1 MSAGEFSGS
10 IVCYDLT
17 HLHRIDV
24 SDERKRRQAWDEL
37 HLVTALQGIV
47 NRSQPRLYTIFVGD
61 DGKGSTDRHWLE
73 HLRQPGEW
81 LHRARVETVTD
92 LFQLIERFRSSVRG
106 LVVWD
111 ERVPATALVAS
122 TAAGVDNLLPVRF
135 DTDPDSLYSRLT
147 SGKGVLP
154 VRLSLVQS
162 DGTPLFTGKDRMG
175 PLALPSTGSAKC
187 DALMWAVGTY
197 LRRGKCAPGTLG
209 YYSDASWLSGRVKLP
224 IERTM
229 LCNHDYFIAR
239 KGFFFDL
246 SPWDDVKPIDDPEQP
261 LGADLRTLKAILTA
275 SYDLTRGGMTHIGGF
290 VPWDFKYT
298 DAVGEPHGAVE
309 TEWRFVEIASCFN
322 AYLDADAPG
331 IGAMA
336 NASFFQHY
344 PLQKRY
350 PQKHP
355 ALEDLQRQ
363 RYVLA
368 DGRVAPLSYV
378 AFYVGD
384 YDSSAWFYRMI
395 PRLWSDPARGKIALA
410 WAFNPNLAHRFP
422 VGMHFVRTNAS
433 PSDYFIAGDTGAG
446 YINPGNLSPP
456 RPHSGLPDGW
466 KAWEEHCQREYTRWD
481 IRITGF
487 IIDGYARGLDE
498 RGLDAYARFSP
509 GGIAAQKIPLQGLHG
524 EMPYLRMRDDLP
536 TVGGVQLSQA
546 LDVVGSRL
554 TGEKPQFLLFRTIL
568 WTPSHHLELKRAIE
582 ERYPG
587 TKVVHTGE
595 LFALLK
601 QHLLTAKM
609 SF

>member
-1 MSAGEFSGS
+1 MTDGEFAGT
-10 IVCYDLT
+10 VALYDLT
-17 HLHRIDV
+17 PLHRIDI
-24 SDERKRRQAWDEL
+24 SDAHRRRQAWDEL
-37 HLVTALQGIV
+37 HLVTALQGLV
-47 NRSQPRLYTIFVGD
+47 NRRQPRLYVIFVGD
-61 DGKGSTDRHWLE
+61 DGQGCTDHYWLE
-73 HLRQPGEW
+73 HLRKPGEW
-81 LHRARVETVTD
+81 LHRARFEKVIGIMELV
-92 LFQLIERFRSSVRG
+92 QRFRRSING

-122 TAAGVDNLLPVRF
+122 TAAGVDNLLPVRY
-135 DTDPDSLYSRLT
+135 DPNPDSLYSRL
-147 SGKGVLP
+147 SQGKGALP
-154 VRLSLVQS
+154 VRLALIRS
-162 DGTPLFTGKDRMG
+162 DGGPLFTGRGHLG

-197 LRRGKCAPGTLG
+197 LRRGKCAPGALG
-209 YYSDASWLSGRVKLP
+209 YYSDADWLTGRVKLP

-246 SPWDDVKPIDDPEQP
+246 SPWEDTKPVDDPEQP
-261 LGADLRTLKAILTA
+261 LGTDVRALKAILTA
-275 SYDLTRGGMTHIGGF
+275 SYEMTGGGMTHIGGF

-309 TEWRFVEIASCFN
+309 SEWRFVEIVSCFN
-322 AYLDADAPG
+322 AYLDADAPA

-336 NASFFQHY
+336 NASFFMHY
-344 PLQKRY
+344 PLEKRY
-350 PQKHP
+350 AQSHP
-355 ALEDLQRQ
+355 TLDDLQREG
-363 RYVLA
+363 YVLSN
-368 DGRVAPLSYV
+368 GMVAPYSFV

-395 PRLWSDPARGKIALA
+395 PRLWGDTARGKVPLA

-422 VGMHFVRTNAS
+422 VGMHFVRRNAS
-433 PSDYFIAGDTGAG
+433 PNDYFIAGDTGAG
-446 YINPGNLSPP
+446 YLNPGNLSRP

-466 KAWEEHCQREYTRWD
+466 KAWETHCRREYNRWD

-487 IIDGYARGLDE
+487 IIDGNARGLDE

-509 GGIAAQKIPLQGLHG
+509 DGIAAQKIAEQGLHG
-524 EMPYLRMRDDLP
+524 TMPYLRMRDDLP
-536 TVGGVQLSQA
+536 GVGGLQMSRA
-546 LDVVGSRL
+546 LEIVGSRL

-587 TKVVHTGE
+587 AKVVHTGT
-595 LFALLK
+595 LFALLR
-601 QHLLTAKM
+601 QHLSLKTR
-609 SF
+609 